1 MILTT
6 IRENH
11 ITYTMNNME
20 QYTELKIKNS
30 QLKAKVKKLRWQV
43 IFWMMVSIVL
53 LVANIVVNII

>member
-1 MILTT
+1 
-6 IRENH
+6 
-11 ITYTMNNME
+11 MNNME